1 MGIAPLLGLRA
12 NSELCSRFGPLG
24 DHGSESSGSPV
35 VASTK
40 RWNCE
45 ESAKGS
51 VGESHVCGRGFF
63 DALLLV
69 VEFETVVSGNVRARV
84 GEGSKG
90 ASSEFI
96 GAAYPCEV
104 PYGWYAAVI

>member
-1 MGIAPLLGLRA
+1 LLGLRA
-12 NSELCSRFGPLG
+12 NSELCSLFGSLG

-63 DALLLV
+63 GALPLG

-90 ASSEFI
+90 ASREFI
-96 GAAYPCEV
+96 GAAYPCEA
-104 PYGWYAAVI
+104 PYGWYTAVP